1 MADAAG
7 LRLGGDLAERIARA
21 AGLDVRLAQS
31 EVDKLALYLDASPQ
45 SPKLAEVQA
54 HDDIGAKTE
63 EDGLM
68 PLVNVVLSGEVR
80 KLPAELQRMREVG
93 LSAVGVTLALERR
106 AAQLATLA
114 GKLAPGGD
122 INALLD
128 RERVFFRDKRD
139 LNTQLRHW
147 NAQKLDRLVI
157 RLADLHRM
165 VLANSQSADLLLA
178 QSLTQIVRFAAVRR

>member
-1 MADAAG
+1 
-7 LRLGGDLAERIARA
+7 
-21 AGLDVRLAQS
+21 
-31 EVDKLALYLDASPQ
+31 
-45 SPKLAEVQA
+45 
-54 HDDIGAKTE
+54 
-63 EDGLM
+63 M

-106 AAQLATLA
+106 AAQLATLS

-139 LNTQLRHW
+139 LNTQLRRW